1 MALIIDR
8 TSRILL
14 FLRTTLGEESGSCS
28 VNELTKSSRAFS
40 IRGSVP
46 YIFKKTDMR
55 VSDSGGKSV
64 TGCPTI
70 FDPTSTKTT
79 TSARENRH
87 DRHEKRQTRR
97 ADQGPTAKKRYVVLK
112 SSISGM
118 MQRIVRESL
127 ST

>member
-28 VNELTKSSRAFS
+28 VNELTKSSRALS

-46 YIFKKTDMR
+46 YIFKKTDMII
-55 VSDSGGKSV
+55 SDSGRKSV

-79 TSARENRH
+79 TSAGENRH

-97 ADQGPTAKKRYVVLK
+97 AD
-112 SSISGM
+112 
-118 MQRIVRESL
+118 
-127 ST
+127 

>member
-14 FLRTTLGEESGSCS
+14 FLRTTLGKESGSCS
-28 VNELTKSSRAFS
+28 VNELTKSSRALS
-40 IRGSVP
+40 IQGSVP
-46 YIFKKTDMR
+46 YIFKKMDMT
-55 VSDSGGKSV
+55 VSDSGRKSV

-70 FDPTSTKTT
+70 FDPTRTKTVL
-79 TSARENRH
+79 SARENRY
-87 DRHEKRQTRR
+87 DRHEKGQTRR

>member
-14 FLRTTLGEESGSCS
+14 FLRTTLGEESGLCS
-28 VNELTKSSRAFS
+28 VNELTKSSRALS

-46 YIFKKTDMR
+46 YISKKTDMT
-55 VSDSGGKSV
+55 VTDSGRKSV

-70 FDPTSTKTT
+70 FDPTSTKTRT
-79 TSARENRH
+79 NARENRH

-97 ADQGPTAKKRYVVLK
+97 AD
-112 SSISGM
+112 
-118 MQRIVRESL
+118 
-127 ST
+127 

>member
-14 FLRTTLGEESGSCS
+14 FLWTTFGEESGSCS

-40 IRGSVP
+40 IRASVP

-97 ADQGPTAKKRYVVLK
+97 ADQGPTAKKRCTKKLNF
-112 SSISGM
+112 
-118 MQRIVRESL
+118 QE
-127 ST
+127 

>member
-28 VNELTKSSRAFS
+28 VNELTESSRALS
-40 IRGSVP
+40 IRESIP
-46 YIFKKTDMR
+46 YIFKKTDMT
-55 VSDSGGKSV
+55 VSDSGRKSF

-70 FDPTSTKTT
+70 FDPTRTKTT

-97 ADQGPTAKKRYVVLK
+97 ADQGPTVKKRTKKLNF
-112 SSISGM
+112 
-118 MQRIVRESL
+118 RNDA
-127 ST
+127 